1 MRKLASHEALFIGLI
16 PFLIMAATVLFA
28 CGPSISERLQKSK
41 PAQSSSWL
49 MFLLLFLFSI
59 YGGYFGAGL
68 GIILLAIVQIMGFA
82 DFHVANSLKNLL
94 ATSFT
99 LVSIVIF
106 GFGGIIAWPEA
117 FTMMIGSSVGGYV
130 GGRVGRLINQRYLR
144 LFVIGFGVILSLVYF
159 YRVFVKH

>member
-1 MRKLASHEALFIGLI
+1 
-16 PFLIMAATVLFA
+16 
-28 CGPSISERLQKSK
+28 
-41 PAQSSSWL
+41 

-94 ATSFT
+94 VTSFT